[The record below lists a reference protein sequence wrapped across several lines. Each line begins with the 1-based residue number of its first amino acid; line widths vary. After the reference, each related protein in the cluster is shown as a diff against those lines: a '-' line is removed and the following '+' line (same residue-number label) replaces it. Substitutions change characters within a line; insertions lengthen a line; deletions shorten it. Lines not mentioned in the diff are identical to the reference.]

1 MVEILRISPFVL
13 NFILFSF
20 PRSAYPCTPLARQPK
35 ISAQNPFAQS
45 LRGASVFRRNRIKK
59 AGALLKNSASAFS
72 LCKIKAFKVFKV
84 EILRISPFKLKLF
97 VLFPLPLSY
106 PHYKASIK
114 ALSKSRKTR
123 STLHPFLRYH
133 KNSAPSFLKSKNFHI
148 SA

>member
-84 EILRISPFKLKLF
+84 EILRISPFKLKF
-97 VLFPLPLSY
+97 FILFPFPRSAYPCTPLARQ
-106 PHYKASIK
+106 PK
-114 ALSKSRKTR
+114 
-123 STLHPFLRYH
+123 
-133 KNSAPSFLKSKNFHI
+133 I
-148 SA
+148 SAQNPFALFFEGFGLLA